1 MPSYFSTRRF
11 FSLFMAVM
19 FATTMVVVAPKPAE
33 AGKKFRAGVLGAA
46 LGATAVL
53 GIHALTKKKRRTK
66 VIHEYEPAPVYYERA
81 PRRYYRRA
89 PRYYGPV
96 ATRENRK
103 IQESLNLLGFNVG
116 VVDGI
121 AGPAT
126 RRGIADFQASMGQ
139 PATGRLTELQKSVLF
154 KNAEDQ
160 LVSGSAAAAPAR

>member
-1 MPSYFSTRRF
+1 
-11 FSLFMAVM
+11 MAVM
-19 FATTMVVVAPKPAE
+19 FATTMVAIAPKPAE
-33 AGKKFRAGVLGAA
+33 AGKRTRAGVLGAVI
-46 LGATAVL
+46 GAGAVL
-53 GIHALTKKKRRTK
+53 GLHALTKKRRRTK
-66 VIHEYEPAPVYYERA
+66 VIHEYERAPVYYERA

-89 PRYYGPV
+89 PRYAPV

-116 VVDGI
+116 VVDGVS
-121 AGPAT
+121 GPDT

-160 LVSGSAAAAPAR
+160 LVSGGAGAAPAQ